1 MLFCENIEG
10 DAEHR
15 VNNCYLRYF
24 GDLSDWHH
32 IFLFSPPC
40 LSRRT
45 PRSLRE
51 MLEDEN
57 GVKELH
63 LSRRTPLFPG
73 GTLRPLAKLA
83 EAANGRPKDRKR
95 TIPSRQDLLAYEQFL
110 VRVRFEPV

>member
-1 MLFCENIEG
+1 MFIKK
-10 DAEHR
+10 D
-15 VNNCYLRYF
+15 
-24 GDLSDWHH
+24 
-32 IFLFSPPC
+32 
-40 LSRRT
+40 T
-45 PRSLRE
+45 RSLRE

-83 EAANGRPKDRKR
+83 EAANGRPEGSQEDDPIKAGFAGVR
-95 TIPSRQDLLAYEQFL
+95 ANFL